1 MNGTFVNG
9 ERVETGVPVEI
20 KPGDE
25 VQFGLV
31 KLAFRE

>member
-1 MNGTFVNG
+1 VQ
-9 ERVETGVPVEI
+9 TGVPVEV

-31 KLAFRE
+31 KLSFQGE